1 VEKRRT
7 ERYIKR
13 LECEFSGAGKTHK
26 GFVSDISEAGLF
38 IRTRRSFKEGSDV
51 DIKLYLP
58 DDSISSVGG
67 VVRRALTSQEGTLA
81 KNGMGIELL
90 QRDDNYVRLL
100 KELRG
105 EEEKKRLKRK
115 KPERREPEKKPEKV
129 IVQCAICGVKNAVPR
144 DKLSKGPKCG
154 GCKAPLELGEEFH
167 EAKAD
172 AEKAEPVL
180 IACPE
185 CGAKN
190 KVPADKLSL
199 GPKCGACKAPLVP
212 KEEEPAPEEPTT
224 EEPTTEEPAPAE
236 EEQSPAEEKKEV
248 EFVMIK
254 CPGCGAKNKLPA
266 NKLSLG
272 PKCGNCKEPL
282 PTE

>member
-1 VEKRRT
+1 VERRKT

-13 LECEFSGAGKTHK
+13 LECDFTGAGKTHK
-26 GFVSDISEAGLF
+26 GFVSDISEKGLF
-38 IRTRRSFKEGSDV
+38 IRTRRSFKEGSGV
-51 DIKLYLP
+51 DINLYLP
-58 DDSISSVGG
+58 DESRSSVSG
-67 VVRRALTSQEGTLA
+67 VVRRALTSEAGALA

-90 QRDDNYVRLL
+90 QRDDNYIRLV
-100 KELRG
+100 KEIKG

-115 KPERREPEKKPEKV
+115 KPQAREPEKKPEKKPEKV
-129 IVQCAICGVKNAVPR
+129 VVQCAICGVKNAVPR
-144 DKLSKGPKCG
+144 DKLSRGPKCG
-154 GCKAPLELGEEFH
+154 GCKAPLEFGEEFH

-199 GPKCGACKAPLVP
+199 GPKCGACKARLVP
-212 KEEEPAPEEPTT
+212 KEEEPAPAEPTT
-224 EEPTTEEPAPAE
+224 EEP
-236 EEQSPAEEKKEV
+236 SPAEEKKEV

-282 PTE
+282 ATE

>member
-1 VEKRRT
+1 VEKRKAG
-7 ERYIKR
+7 RYIKR

-26 GFVSDISEAGLF
+26 GFVSDVSEQGLF
-38 IRTRRSFKEGSDV
+38 IRTSRSFKEGSDV
-51 DIKLYLP
+51 DIKLHLP
-58 DDSISSVGG
+58 DESISNVSG
-67 VVRRALTSQEGTLA
+67 VVHRAITSEAGHLA
-81 KNGMGIELL
+81 KNGMGIELV

-100 KELRG
+100 RELKG

-115 KPERREPEKKPEKV
+115 KPTRREPEKKPEKV
-129 IVQCAICGVKNAVPR
+129 VIQCAICGVKNTVPR
-144 DKLSKGPKCG
+144 EKLSLGPKCG
-154 GCKAPLELGEEFH
+154 GCKAPLEFGEDFH
-167 EAKAD
+167 EAK
-172 AEKAEPVL
+172 EKAEPVL

-199 GPKCGACKAPLVP
+199 GPKCGACKARLVP
-212 KEEEPAPEEPTT
+212 KEEEPAPEESSP
-224 EEPTTEEPAPAE
+224 EEPAPA
-236 EEQSPAEEKKEV
+236 QEKKED

>member
-1 VEKRRT
+1 VEKRKA

-13 LECEFSGAGKTHK
+13 LSCEFSGAGKTHR
-26 GFVSDISEAGLF
+26 GFVSDVSDNGLF
-38 IRTRRSFKEGSDV
+38 IRTRRSFREGSDV
-51 DIKLYLP
+51 DIKLHLP
-58 DDSISSVGG
+58 DDSISSLSG
-67 VVRRALTSQEGTLA
+67 VVRRALTTHEGTLT

-90 QRDDNYVRLL
+90 QKDDNYIRLL
-100 KELRG
+100 KELKG
-105 EEEKKRLKRK
+105 EEEKKRLKKK
-115 KPERREPEKKPEKV
+115 KPEAREPEKKPEEKKPEKV
-129 IVQCAICGVKNAVPR
+129 VIQCAICGVKNAVPHN
-144 DKLSKGPKCG
+144 KLSLGPKCG
-154 GCKAPLELGEEFH
+154 GCKAPLEFGEDFH
-167 EAKAD
+167 DAKAD

-199 GPKCGACKAPLVP
+199 GPKCGACKARLVP
-212 KEEEPAPEEPTT
+212 KEEEPAPEEPA
-224 EEPTTEEPAPAE
+224 PEEPASADE
-236 EEQSPAEEKKEV
+236 EPPPEEEKKEV

-254 CPGCGAKNKLPA
+254 CPGCGTKNKLPA